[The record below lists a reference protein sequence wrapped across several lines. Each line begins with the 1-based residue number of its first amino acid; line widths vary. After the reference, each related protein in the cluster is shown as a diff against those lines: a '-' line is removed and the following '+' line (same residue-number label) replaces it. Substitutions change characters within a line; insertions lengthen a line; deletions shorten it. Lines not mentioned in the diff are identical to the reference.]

1 MENHVEISDEK
12 LLTVRDVIR
21 YLRIFPE
28 DTKVTLVG
36 IMDDGPLTVGDTI
49 YHDKL
54 SREISIKADS
64 ISI

>member
-1 MENHVEISDEK
+1 MESRVEISDEK